1 MSHIH
6 THSHKDINMNTDTKT
21 TYTPRKRN
29 TQACVLTFIYTCVSI
44 KTHTHTHTHMPCNL
58 SEMYCCA
65 IFATR
70 GSAGFAS
77 VKSEQIESKT
87 WPSDHTYICKHEC
100 VCAKETKCL
109 SLCVCVAGWAGGK
122 SNIRGGGKEKHE
134 RLLKTVSMS
143 TRENKTERKRE
154 NEGGGAGTAGESVFV
169 CRRGSDIKSKK
180 AHTLN

>member
-6 THSHKDINMNTDTKT
+6 TNSHKDIDMNTDTKT

-29 TQACVLTFIYTCVSI
+29 THACVHTFIYTCVSI
-44 KTHTHTHTHMPCNL
+44 KKHTHTHTHMPHMPCNL

-109 SLCVCVAGWAGGK
+109 SLCVCVRRRMSGGQKQHKRRRERETWATFK
-122 SNIRGGGKEKHE
+122 NCEHE
-134 RLLKTVSMS
+134 
-143 TRENKTERKRE
+143 
-154 NEGGGAGTAGESVFV
+154 
-169 CRRGSDIKSKK
+169 
-180 AHTLN
+180 H